1 MAENHKLW
9 GGRFEAS
16 LEKWVEEFGASISFD
31 QKMAEF
37 DLKGSIAH
45 VTMLGETGIIAQEE
59 ALQIKQGLEE
69 LLEEYKA
76 GKLEL
81 MFPTK
86 IFI

>member
-59 ALQIKQGLEE
+59 ALQINRAWKSFWRNIRLVSWNS
-69 LLEEYKA
+69 
-76 GKLEL
+76 